1 MKRTIAVLMLGIL
14 LGAALAGT
22 AHPRQSAAQGQKAA
36 DPATAPPAAQPDRLA
51 ALEAR
56 VSTMDERCEQAYHD
70 TEYVKQMQAGVEAY
84 YEKAFNTQVLTLSI
98 FGLLI
103 TVILGLASMFGFGV
117 FDKKIDMEIEKAN
130 AKQNTIFE
138 QRLRETTSK
147 LHDDNQ
153 SAVAAAGQ
161 IQEKTFE
168 QRLQIQEKTFDQRLR
183 DQVAKLQDENAK
195 KLAETVEG
203 MQQRVQFNS
212 SFVKG
217 IAFAG
222 LQQNED
228 AVESFR
234 EAVDSYLRNTAG
246 GVTKEECAVAI
257 KNTFVGIYRQDKD
270 KFKETARLELK
281 SGRLSGLTEEI
292 ALAAAE
298 FPPLADAMKPD
309 PPPAPET
316 PPTPEAQTTPPAP
329 EPPPS
334 PKPSTEP
341 HQQPPPT
348 PETTS

>member
-1 MKRTIAVLMLGIL
+1 MKRTIAVFVLGIL
-14 LGAALAGT
+14 LGAALMA
-22 AHPRQSAAQGQKAA
+22 AAQPRQAAAQDQKPTT
-36 DPATAPPAAQPDRLA
+36 PAITPPAAQTDRVA

-56 VSTMDERCEQAYHD
+56 ISAMDERCEEAYHD

-153 SAVAAAGQ
+153 SAVAAAGV
-161 IQEKTFE
+161 
-168 QRLQIQEKTFDQRLR
+168 IQEKTFDQRLQ

-195 KLAETVEG
+195 KLAETIEG
-203 MQQRVQFNS
+203 VQQRVQFNS

-228 AVESFR
+228 AVDSFR

-257 KNTFVGIYRQDKD
+257 KNTFVGIYRLDKD
-270 KFKETARLELK
+270 KFTEAARLELK

-298 FPPLADAMKPD
+298 FPPLAEAMKPD
-309 PPPAPET
+309 PPPPE
-316 PPTPEAQTTPPAP
+316 
-329 EPPPS
+329 
-334 PKPSTEP
+334 
-341 HQQPPPT
+341 PPPT
-348 PETTS
+348 PETQPTTPPTTEQPPPSPEPSTEPPQQPPPMPGATSGGNA